1 MAGTVLLV
9 EDELRIREVIADYF
23 SGDGWTIVEAE
34 HGEEALDL
42 FDTVHPD
49 LIILDIMMP
58 HMDGFEVCRRIRVC
72 SGVPIILLTAR
83 SADHDKVLGFELG
96 ADDYVT
102 KPFSPKVL
110 LARANSLMKRVMD
123 NYEPQGYRL
132 SFGKAALNTL
142 TRRLE
147 LDGLPIELTPKEYE
161 LLLLLMRNKNRVIS
175 RDMILDRVWGAE
187 FEGES
192 RVVDSHIKKLRAK
205 LGTQSGH
212 IRTMIGV
219 GYQFE
224 L

>member
-23 SGDGWTIVEAE
+23 AGDGWNIVEAE
-34 HGEEALDL
+34 HGEQALDL

-58 HMDGFEVCRRIRVC
+58 HMDGFEVCRHIRAC

-83 SADHDKVLGFELG
+83 SGDHDKVLGFELG

-132 SFGKAALNTL
+132 TFGKAALNTL

-161 LLLLLMRNKNRVIS
+161 LLLLLIRNKNRVIS

>member
-23 SGDGWTIVEAE
+23 AGDGWNIVEAE

-58 HMDGFEVCRRIRVC
+58 HMDGFEVCRHIRAC

-83 SADHDKVLGFELG
+83 SGDHDKVQGFELG

-132 SFGKAALNTL
+132 TFGKAALNTL

-161 LLLLLMRNKNRVIS
+161 LLLLLIRNKHRVIS